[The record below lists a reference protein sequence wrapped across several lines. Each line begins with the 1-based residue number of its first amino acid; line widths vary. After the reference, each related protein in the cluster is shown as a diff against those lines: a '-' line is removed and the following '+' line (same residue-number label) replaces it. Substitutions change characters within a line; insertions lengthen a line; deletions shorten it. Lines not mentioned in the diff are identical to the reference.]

1 MKSFIYSLLFF
12 TICLFSVQTSKACYA
27 TFTHTNACAG
37 DTVWFTALDLMA
49 LQSWDFGDSTSG
61 VANMSH
67 DSITYH
73 VYSQPGTYNV
83 IHFVNIGAEWAYQIQ
98 TITIGTNCFDANFT
112 TTCSGSYIYFNNQSV
127 GSGLSYSW
135 NFGDPSSGVNNTD
148 ITANPSHNFASNG
161 NYTVTLTISNGTQ
174 SDSYTK
180 TINVNAASC
189 FNLSINDMFFLPCIG
204 DSVAFYGGPQGT
216 YPIVLWNFGD
226 PASGINN
233 IATGNMNVKHVFSAP
248 GNYTITLIASNGT
261 LSDTVTNIYTVVDCA
276 VWSGDANKDGWV
288 NEEDIFPMGI
298 YYNGQGIARAN
309 ASSNWVGQACA
320 DWNIGFGGMYL
331 DDMVNH
337 KHADANGDGTINSLD
352 VAAVNTNFGKN
363 HLAGNFSSNTES
375 FMIPRP
381 NSPWLTFSVPN
392 GIFTNSQ
399 WIEIPIMLGDANLPL
414 NKGYGFASQIHYN
427 ANLVEPGSLQVLYN
441 NSWLVEVDSMLHI
454 EKDMNGVLHLAA
466 VRTTKQD
473 VPTGN
478 GEICRL
484 KFKTA
489 ATGNGTLHFDFSPST
504 KVISQFYQWTGGV
517 EHFLNVQVGNAAA
530 IVVNNTNAI
539 ADKTD
544 ADIRIYPTLAS
555 ESIHIQSDNRIEKV
569 ILSDLQGKKI
579 LESTPFNFSTD
590 IKVTTIENGLYLIA
604 VKTEKGTK
612 IEKVLIQK

>member
-1 MKSFIYSLLFF
+1 MKQFIHSLLFF
-12 TICLFSVQTSKACYA
+12 TICILSIQTSKACYA

-49 LQSWDFGDSTSG
+49 LQSWDFGDSTAG

-83 IHFVNIGAEWAYQIQ
+83 IHFVNIGAEWAYQVQ
-98 TITIGTNCFDANFT
+98 TITVGTNCFDAYFT

-135 NFGDPSSGVNNTD
+135 NFGDPSSGINNTD
-148 ITANPSHNFASNG
+148 ITANPSHNFANNG
-161 NYTVTLTISNGTQ
+161 NYTVTLTINNGTQ

-189 FNLSINDMFFLPCIG
+189 FNLSINDMFLVPCIG

-248 GNYTITLIASNGT
+248 GNYTVTLIASNGT

-298 YYNGQGIARAN
+298 YYNGQGSARAN
-309 ASSNWVGQACA
+309 ASSNWVGQPCT
-320 DWNIGFGGMYL
+320 DWNIGIGSMYL

-352 VAAVNTNFGKN
+352 VAAINTNFGKN
-363 HLAGNFSSNTES
+363 HLAGNFSKNIES

-399 WIEIPIMLGDANLPL
+399 WIEIPIMLGDASLPL
-414 NKGYGFASQIHYN
+414 NKGYGFATQIHYN

-441 NSWLVEVDSMLHI
+441 NSWLVDVDSMLHI

-473 VPTGN
+473 VATGN

-489 ATGNGTLHFDFSPST
+489 ATGNGTLHFDFYPGT

-517 EHFLNVQVGNAAA
+517 EHFLNVQLGNPAA
-530 IVVNNTNAI
+530 IVVNNTIAI
-539 ADKTD
+539 ADESD
-544 ADIRIYPTLAS
+544 AAIRIYPTLAS
-555 ESIHIQSDNRIEKV
+555 ENIHIQSDYRIEKV
-569 ILSDLQGKKI
+569 SIYDLQGKKI
-579 LESTPFNFSTD
+579 LESLPLSFSAD
-590 IKVTTIENGLYLIA
+590 IKVATIENGLYLIA
-604 VKTEKGTK
+604 VETEKGTK
-612 IEKVLIQK
+612 IEKVFIQK